1 MLRRWLFTST
11 GGGVVG
17 GVVEEGGGRRNQII
31 NVLSVQA
38 YESFSSGG
46 VSSNAR
52 QLRGGLQ
59 RARLLRAALLHLQLL
74 VTLHSSLGFFFSSPL
89 FRRLFNP
96 VPPPFTC
103 FFFFSPIRNLFCS
116 FFFLLFKMSSCGR
129 AAARELR
136 WCCCGPRRC
145 FPLSLPA
152 QPLVLRSGCICFCS
166 LAAEPLPERL
176 KAG

>member
-1 MLRRWLFTST
+1 MRR
-11 GGGVVG
+11 GVG
-17 GVVEEGGGRRNQII
+17 GDGWRNQII

-46 VSSNAR
+46 VPSNAR

-59 RARLLRAALLHLQLL
+59 RARLLVSARLHLHLL
-74 VTLHSSLGFFFSSPL
+74 VTLHSSLGFFYSPL
-89 FRRLFNP
+89 FPDACLTSSLRPSP
-96 VPPPFTC
+96 V
-103 FFFFSPIRNLFCS
+103 FFPLGTSSTAHCVLVFFILNVLVRVGCRQ
-116 FFFLLFKMSSCGR
+116 R
-129 AAARELR
+129 AAPVLLR
-136 WCCCGPRRC
+136 PRRC

-152 QPLVLRSGCICFCS
+152 QPLVLRSGSICFHS